1 MKKLLLVSLCFLM
14 LCVTQVFAQNR
25 TVTGTV
31 TAKEDGLPIPG
42 ATVKIK
48 GSNEGT
54 QTNAAGKFTLSVPSG
69 ASLVISFVGT
79 APQTVVVG
87 DKTTINVALAQNQ
100 AQLNEVVVSA
110 YGIKQ
115 SARSNSNSAQVVTS
129 NELNTVR
136 EPNINNALAGKVAG
150 IQVRSQSAAA
160 LGRGTEVRLR
170 GATGLGTGN
179 PPIYVV
185 NGTVLPNSDD
195 INLDDVD
202 NVTVLQGAAAS
213 ALFGSVGAYG
223 AIVITTKKAKK
234 NAGLG
239 VDLNLGA
246 TFDNV
251 YILPNYQNTYGGGND
266 PNLEQYNWK
275 AGDPDAWKAL
285 SGKYYPD
292 YSDDSSWG
300 PKMVGQEYIPWYA
313 WYPGSKY
320 SYKTAKFVPQPNNAK
335 DYFNTGVTLNN
346 SIAFNKAGDDYNFRM
361 GYGNEYIKGLIPDQ
375 DLRKNTLNL
384 NYSYDLNKHL
394 SVSADINYV
403 NQKIHG
409 QVQDAYA
416 NQTTGS
422 FNSWFHRD
430 LDMNLMRE
438 LKTLRSPDGTL
449 ATWNHLDPGVY
460 DPNNPQHFYGANYWY
475 NFYAYQDNLRDYN
488 NHDRLFGNISLTYKI
503 TKDLSLKATYRKQ
516 QNTSY
521 TEQIVGYDLEQS
533 AVQTGVKSSYYTQN
547 TYSNQEHI
555 EFLANYNKK
564 IKDFTVDVNAGT
576 DHFNWTYKDNS
587 VQTNNGLTIPNL
599 YTVNNSVDPPT
610 LVNNRV
616 HEEYNAV
623 YGTAS
628 FGWKDILFLNGTLRN
643 DWFSTLP
650 SYQNAVLSKSIG
662 GSFIFGELLKG
673 QSSWLSYGKIRASWG
688 EIPKALG
695 FNSPNWGDDPFG
707 AYRYPGSAYTVN
719 ANKFKGNLLMTSPD
733 QYVDPNIT
741 GSTVTQK
748 EIGIDL
754 RFLNDRLG
762 LSATYWD
769 GSEKNFPA
777 TLSVNGASG
786 FSSILT
792 NFGLITKKGIDFN
805 LLIVPFRSSNFTWT
819 FNATYSN
826 LLQDKIVEISDKYG
840 VDRVTS
846 ATNTQFSGVVT
857 PIMVQQKG
865 KEWGQLYGNGI
876 LRNAAG
882 IPILA
887 ADGSYQNNPDVYYG
901 SVLPKHTGGIQNS
914 FTVLKD
920 FTINVNIDY
929 QFGGKTFSL
938 SDMWGTYSGLTART
952 AVLNDKGNP
961 VRDDVAAGGGVHV
974 TGVDA
979 TGKAVSTYIGA
990 YDYFH
995 NFVNNQTFDPYIE
1008 DLTFI
1013 KLREVGLAYRIPVK
1027 KLGIS
1032 NYIKSASFQLQ
1043 AHDLWLIYAKTKDFD
1058 PSQISGV
1065 QGEQGQLPGT
1075 RGIGFNLKIGF

>member
-1 MKKLLLVSLCFLM
+1 M

>member
-1 MKKLLLVSLCFLM
+1 M

-628 FGWKDILFLNGTLRN
+628 FGWKDIIFLNGTLRS

-650 SYQNAVLSKSIG
+650 GYQNAVLSKSIG
-662 GSFIFGELLKG
+662 GSFIFGELLKS

-695 FNSPNWGDDPFG
+695 YAAAYGDDPFG
-707 AYRYPGSAYTVN
+707 AYRFPGSAYTVN

-769 GSEKNFPA
+769 GSEKGFPA

-920 FTINVNIDY
+920 FTINLNIDY

>member
-1 MKKLLLVSLCFLM
+1 M

-769 GSEKNFPA
+769 GSEKGFPA

-920 FTINVNIDY
+920 FTINLNIDY

>member
-1 MKKLLLVSLCFLM
+1 
-14 LCVTQVFAQNR
+14 
-25 TVTGTV
+25 
-31 TAKEDGLPIPG
+31 
-42 ATVKIK
+42 
-48 GSNEGT
+48 
-54 QTNAAGKFTLSVPSG
+54 
-69 ASLVISFVGT
+69 
-79 APQTVVVG
+79 
-87 DKTTINVALAQNQ
+87 
-100 AQLNEVVVSA
+100 
-110 YGIKQ
+110 
-115 SARSNSNSAQVVTS
+115 
-129 NELNTVR
+129 
-136 EPNINNALAGKVAG
+136 
-150 IQVRSQSAAA
+150 
-160 LGRGTEVRLR
+160 
-170 GATGLGTGN
+170 
-179 PPIYVV
+179 
-185 NGTVLPNSDD
+185 
-195 INLDDVD
+195 
-202 NVTVLQGAAAS
+202 
-213 ALFGSVGAYG
+213 
-223 AIVITTKKAKK
+223 
-234 NAGLG
+234 
-239 VDLNLGA
+239 
-246 TFDNV
+246 
-251 YILPNYQNTYGGGND
+251 
-266 PNLEQYNWK
+266 
-275 AGDPDAWKAL
+275 
-285 SGKYYPD
+285 
-292 YSDDSSWG
+292 
-300 PKMVGQEYIPWYA
+300 
-313 WYPGSKY
+313 
-320 SYKTAKFVPQPNNAK
+320 
-335 DYFNTGVTLNN
+335 
-346 SIAFNKAGDDYNFRM
+346 
-361 GYGNEYIKGLIPDQ
+361 
-375 DLRKNTLNL
+375 
-384 NYSYDLNKHL
+384 
-394 SVSADINYV
+394 
-403 NQKIHG
+403 
-409 QVQDAYA
+409 
-416 NQTTGS
+416 
-422 FNSWFHRD
+422 
-430 LDMNLMRE
+430 
-438 LKTLRSPDGTL
+438 L

>member
-1 MKKLLLVSLCFLM
+1 M

-599 YTVNNSVDPPT
+599 YTVNNSVDPVT

-769 GSEKNFPA
+769 GSEKGFPA

>member
-1 MKKLLLVSLCFLM
+1 M

-599 YTVNNSVDPPT
+599 YTVNNSVDPVT

>member
-1 MKKLLLVSLCFLM
+1 M

-25 TVTGTV
+25 TITGTV

-69 ASLVISFVGT
+69 ASIVVSFVGT
-79 APQTVVVG
+79 APQTIAVG
-87 DKTTINVALAQNQ
+87 SKTTINVVLAQSQ

-110 YGIKQ
+110 YNIKQ
-115 SARSNSNSAQVVTS
+115 SARSNSSAAQIVTG

-150 IQVRSQSAAA
+150 MQVRSQSAAA
-160 LGRGTEVRLR
+160 LGRNTEVRLR
-170 GATGLGTGN
+170 GASGLGTGN
-179 PPIYVV
+179 GAIYVV
-185 NGTVLPNSDD
+185 DGTILPNSDD
-195 INLDDVD
+195 VNLDDIE
-202 NVTVLQGAAAS
+202 NITVLKGAAAA
-213 ALFGSVGAYG
+213 ALFGSQGAYG

-239 VDLNLGA
+239 IDLNLGA

-251 YILPNYQNTYGGGND
+251 YILPRYQNTYGGGND
-266 PNLEQYNWK
+266 PNLEQYIWK
-275 AGDPDAWKAL
+275 AGDPVAWQAL

-320 SYKTAKFVPQPNNAK
+320 SYKTASFTPQPNNAK

-346 SIAFNKAGDDYNFRM
+346 TIALSKAGDDYNFRL

-375 DLRKNTLNL
+375 DLRRNTLNL
-384 NYSYDLNKHL
+384 NYSYDINKHL
-394 SVSADINYV
+394 SVSTDLTYV
-403 NQKIHG
+403 NQKQHG
-409 QVQDAYA
+409 AVQDAYA

-430 LDMNLMRE
+430 LDMNIMRE
-438 LKTLRSPDGTL
+438 LKNLTSPDGTL
-449 ATWNHLDPGVY
+449 ATWNHNDPGVY

-475 NFYAYQDNLRDYN
+475 NFFSYQDNIKDYN
-488 NHDRLFGNISLTYKI
+488 NRDRLYGNISLTYKI
-503 TKDLSLKATYRKQ
+503 NNDFSLKATYRKQ
-516 QNTSY
+516 QLTSY
-521 TEQIVGYDLEQS
+521 SENIVAYPLEQS

-547 TYSNQEHI
+547 TYSNREDV
-555 EFLANYNKK
+555 EFLASYNKK
-564 IKDFTVDVNAGT
+564 IKDFTIDANVGT
-576 DHFNWTYKDNS
+576 DAFGWTYKDNS

-616 HEEYNAV
+616 REESNTV

-643 DWFSTLP
+643 DWYSTLP
-650 SYQNAVLSKSIG
+650 PYSNSVTSKSIG
-662 GSFIFGELLKG
+662 GSFIFSEFLKS
-673 QSSWLSYGKIRASWG
+673 QSNWLSYGKLRASWG
-688 EIPKALG
+688 QIPKALG
-695 FNSPNWGDDPFG
+695 FSASYGDDPYG
-707 AYRYPGSAYTVN
+707 AYRFPGSAYSVN

-733 QYVDPNIT
+733 QYVDPKIT
-741 GSTVTQK
+741 GSTVTSK
-748 EIGIDL
+748 ELGIDL
-754 RFLNDRLG
+754 RFVNDRLG
-762 LSATYWD
+762 ISATYFD
-769 GSEKNFPA
+769 DSEKNFPS

-792 NFGLITKKGIDFN
+792 NFGLIKKNGLEFN
-805 LLIVPFRSSNFTWT
+805 FMAVPVRSSNFNWT

-826 LLQDKIVEISDKYG
+826 LLEDKIVEISNKYG
-840 VDRVTS
+840 VTRVTS
-846 ATNTQFSGVVT
+846 ATNTQFSGVIT
-857 PIMVQQKG
+857 PILVQQTG
-865 KEWGQLYGNGI
+865 MEWGQLYGNGI
-876 LRNAAG
+876 KRNAAG
-882 IPILA
+882 VPILDA
-887 ADGSYQNNPDVYYG
+887 NGFYENDPNKYYG
-901 SVLPKHTGGIQNS
+901 SVLPKHTGGIQNT
-914 FTVLKD
+914 FTVFKD
-920 FTINVNIDY
+920 FSINVNIDY
-929 QFGGKTFSL
+929 QFGGKFFSL

-952 AVLNDKGNP
+952 AVLNDKGVP
-961 VRDDVAAGGGVHV
+961 VRDAVADGGGVHMV
-974 TGVDA
+974 GVDES
-979 TGKAVSTYIGA
+979 GKPVSTYVGA

-995 NFVNNQTFDPYIE
+995 NLVNNQTYDPFIY
-1008 DLTFI
+1008 DLTFV
-1013 KLREVGLAYRIPVK
+1013 KLREVGLSYRIPVK

-1043 AHDLWLIYAKTKDFD
+1043 ARDLWLIYAKTKDFD
-1058 PSQISGV
+1058 PSQVSGV

>member
-1 MKKLLLVSLCFLM
+1 M

-48 GSNEGT
+48 GSTAGT

-69 ASLVISFVGT
+69 ASLVVSFVGT
-79 APQTVVVG
+79 VSQTIVVG
-87 DKTTINVALAQNQ
+87 NKTTIDVALAQSQ

-115 SARSNSNSAQVVTS
+115 SARSNSSAAQIVTS

-136 EPNINNALAGKVAG
+136 EPDLNNALAGKVAG
-150 IQVRSQSAAA
+150 MQVRSQSAAA
-160 LGRGTEVRLR
+160 LGRNTEVRLR
-170 GATGLGTGN
+170 GASGLGTGN
-179 PPIYVV
+179 GAIYVV
-185 NGTVLPNSDD
+185 NGTILPNASD
-195 INLDDVD
+195 INLDDIESI
-202 NVTVLQGAAAS
+202 TVLKGAAAA
-213 ALFGSVGAYG
+213 ALFGSQGAYG

-239 VDLNLGA
+239 IEMNLGA
-246 TFDNV
+246 TFDQV
-251 YILPNYQNTYGGGND
+251 YILPRYQNTYGGGND
-266 PNLEQYNWK
+266 PNLEQYVWK

-320 SYKTAKFVPQPNNAK
+320 SYKTASFTPQPNNAR

-346 SIAFNKAGDDYNFRM
+346 TIAFNKAGDDYNFRL
-361 GYGNEYIKGLIPDQ
+361 GYGNQYVKGLIPDQ

-384 NYSYDLNKHL
+384 NYSYDLNKHF
-394 SVSADINYV
+394 SISADLNYV
-403 NQKIHG
+403 NQKQHG
-409 QVQDAYA
+409 AVQDAYA

-430 LDMNLMRE
+430 LDMNIMKE
-438 LKTLRSPDGTL
+438 LKNVTSPDGTL

-460 DPNNPQHFYGANYWY
+460 DPANPQHFYGANYWY
-475 NFYAYQDNLRDYN
+475 NFFSYQDNIIDYN
-488 NHDRLFGNISLTYKI
+488 NRDRLYGNIALTYKLNNDFNI
-503 TKDLSLKATYRKQ
+503 KATYRKQ
-516 QNTSY
+516 QFTGFSEN
-521 TEQIVGYDLEQS
+521 IVAYPLEQS

-547 TYSNQEHI
+547 TYSNREDV
-555 EFLANYNKK
+555 EFLAAYNKK
-564 IKDFTVDVNAGT
+564 IKDFTIDANVGT
-576 DHFNWTYKDNS
+576 DVFSWTWKDNS

-610 LVNNRV
+610 LVNNRI
-616 HEEYNAV
+616 HEESNTV

-628 FGWKDILFLNGTLRN
+628 FGWKDVLFLNGTIRN
-643 DWFSTLP
+643 DWYSTLP
-650 SYQNAVLSKSIG
+650 PSQNSVTSKSIG
-662 GSFIFGELLKG
+662 GSFIFSEFLKS
-673 QSSWLSYGKIRASWG
+673 QSSWLSYGKLRASWG
-688 EIPKALG
+688 QVPKALG
-695 FNSPNWGDDPFG
+695 FSNAGYGDPFGNDPYG

-733 QYVDPNIT
+733 QYVDPTIS
-741 GSTVTQK
+741 GSTVTSK
-748 EIGIDL
+748 ELGIDL

-762 LSATYWD
+762 ISATYFD
-769 GSEKNFPA
+769 DSEKGFPA

-792 NFGLITKKGIDFN
+792 NFGLIKKNGLEFN
-805 LLIVPFRSSNFTWT
+805 LMVQPFRSTNFTWT
-819 FNATYSN
+819 LNATYSN
-826 LLQDKIVEISDKYG
+826 LLEDKIVEISNKYG
-840 VDRVTS
+840 VTRVTS
-846 ATNTQFSGVVT
+846 ATNTQFSGVIT
-857 PIMVQQKG
+857 PILVQQTG
-865 KEWGQLYGNGI
+865 MEWGQLYGNGI
-876 LRNAAG
+876 LKNSAG
-882 IPILA
+882 VPVLDA
-887 ADGSYQNNPDVYYG
+887 NGFYQNNPNVYYG
-901 SVLPKHTGGIQNS
+901 SVLPKHTGGIQNT
-914 FTVLKD
+914 FTVFKD
-920 FTINVNIDY
+920 FSINVNIDY

-938 SDMWGTYSGLTART
+938 SDMWGSYSGLTART

-961 VRDDVAAGGGVHV
+961 IRDAVADGGGVHM

-979 TGKAVSTYIGA
+979 TGKPVSTYVSA

-995 NFVNNQTFDPYIE
+995 NLVNNQTFDPYIE

-1043 AHDLWLIYAKTKDFD
+1043 ARDLWLIYAKTKDFD